1 MQSQRTAFVASPQA
15 RENLLRAGRA
25 ATGRTHPAAHGGSGG
40 GAAAGEPRRWR
51 RRLPARGHWGAAM
64 EGRAAAGTPRAVE
77 RGTRPRRLPLPSSL
91 FGDQRTQGRGN
102 AGDVAGDGHG
112 AANSPPDRAQTAEGR
127 ARRRWNAGGEPLRER
142 TLDAGPRE
150 RARPR
155 PYGSARDRRDGPGG
169 VPKAAARPIFE
180 QKPFLLRIVGKV
192 IFPTVSKRLA
202 FAQAR
207 LLCSTG
213 GTVWAG

>member
-1 MQSQRTAFVASPQA
+1 MHAPDGSCRKPAGA
-15 RENLLRAGRA
+15 RAPETGGTGGRERAHQG
-25 ATGRTHPAAHGGSGG
+25 
-40 GAAAGEPRRWR
+40 PRREWR
-51 RRLPARGHWGAAM
+51 RRGRRRTPPLGAALAPKGHWSRPHGGA
-64 EGRAAAGTPRAVE
+64 RRSRDAAGRRAGHEAATPS
-77 RGTRPRRLPLPSSL
+77 PSPSP

-150 RARPR
+150 RALPL

>member
-1 MQSQRTAFVASPQA
+1 MHAPDGSCRKPAGARAPVTGGTDGEGARAPRPTAGVAAARPQA
-15 RENLLRAGRA
+15 D
-25 ATGRTHPAAHGGSGG
+25 PAVGG
-40 GAAAGEPRRWR
+40 GACPKGALEPAPWRGATQPGRRG
-51 RRLPARGHWGAAM
+51 PSSGARGRDAF
-64 EGRAAAGTPRAVE
+64 PF
-77 RGTRPRRLPLPSSL
+77 PLA

-150 RARPR
+150 RALPL
-155 PYGSARDRRDGPGG
+155 PNGSARDRRDGPGG

-213 GTVWAG
+213 GTV

>member
-1 MQSQRTAFVASPQA
+1 MHAPDGICRKPAGARAPVTGGTDGEGARAPRPTAGVAAARPQA
-15 RENLLRAGRA
+15 D
-25 ATGRTHPAAHGGSGG
+25 PAVGG
-40 GAAAGEPRRWR
+40 GACPKGALEPAPWRGATQPGRR
-51 RRLPARGHWGAAM
+51 G
-64 EGRAAAGTPRAVE
+64 
-77 RGTRPRRLPLPSSL
+77 PSSGAGRYAAFPRCL
-91 FGDQRTQGRGN
+91 LGDQRTLGREA
-102 AGDVAGDGHG
+102 AGASAGGGHG

-142 TLDAGPRE
+142 MLDAGPRE
-150 RARPR
+150 RALPL

-169 VPKAAARPIFE
+169 VPNAAARPIFE